1 MILACCAYVVKASV
15 DIETHFDG
23 GQVKSSYNSS
33 RAELKMSP
41 ETPSV
46 SRQNGLPRPLES
58 RATFQDSEQRFRLL
72 VEAVQDYAIFML
84 DPEGHVKNWN
94 SGAKRIKGY
103 ESSEIIGKHF
113 SCFYPEEDLRNGK
126 PQWELL
132 IAAKEGRFEDEGW
145 RVRKD
150 GSKFWAN
157 VIITAIR
164 DEAGKLI
171 GFGKVTRDITER
183 MQLQRSL
190 QEEVVQRREA
200 EQHLRNSENSL
211 RELSHHLLRTQDE
224 ERRRIGRDLHDSL
237 GQCLAALKIRLD
249 GLASSSARD
258 DVGARSEIAECLKLA
273 EESLKELRTISYL
286 MYPPM
291 LDEMGLQSAIR
302 WYLEG
307 FSTRS
312 GLSATFDVDPDFGR
326 LQRDLELALFRVL
339 QESLTNVHRHSGS
352 KTARIRL
359 RLSGEVVILE
369 VNDAGRGISSEIL
382 ARSGKDGV
390 ASLGVGL
397 RGMNERMRQLGGSL
411 QVSSTEN
418 GTTVTATVRA
428 ASYSSSED
436 VPQIQDSLAS

>member
-1 MILACCAYVVKASV
+1 MSTTTGNSRIELNPSTVNPPDGQQARPAQLLARKPA
-15 DIETHFDG
+15 
-23 GQVKSSYNSS
+23 
-33 RAELKMSP
+33 L
-41 ETPSV
+41 
-46 SRQNGLPRPLES
+46 
-58 RATFQDSEQRFRLL
+58 QDSEQRFRLL

-84 DPEGHVKNWN
+84 DPDGHVQNWN

-126 PQWELL
+126 PQWELQV
-132 IAAKEGRFEDEGW
+132 AAKEGRFEDEGW

-157 VIITAIR
+157 VTITAIR

-171 GFGKVTRDITER
+171 GFGKVTRDFTER

-200 EQHLRNSENSL
+200 ELHLQDSENSL

-237 GQCLAALKIRLD
+237 GQSLVALKIKLD
-249 GLASSSARD
+249 TLASSRERRD
-258 DVGARSEIAECLKLA
+258 GDATSEIAECLHLA
-273 EESLKELRTISYL
+273 EDSLKELRTISYL

-307 FSTRS
+307 FSARS
-312 GLSATFDVDPDFGR
+312 GLNTTFDVDPDFGR

-352 KTARIRL
+352 QTARIRL
-359 RLSGEVVILE
+359 RSSGGVVILE
-369 VNDAGRGISSEIL
+369 VNDAGRGISPETL
-382 ARSGKDGV
+382 RRSGKGGV

-418 GTTVTATVRA
+418 GTTVTATVRVA
-428 ASYSSSED
+428 AGSSSED
-436 VPQIQDSLAS
+436 VRQIPDSIAS